1 MQSRDKCFTLTN
13 HIYYTLHTLTLLF
26 AQIYI
31 GTTCHP
37 VTFLP
42 GGKIELND
50 VLIRSTPRMTR
61 SCWFRTFLQLPA
73 CGSEWVFTR
82 YFAGKLQQEV
92 KLINRKY
99 YNRNSVQPNF
109 YFWQAALLVCLRRQ
123 IELVMQNFTSH
134 LFLLFHKN
142 NFLDR
147 PSAVMLHTTDFSI

>member
-26 AQIYI
+26 AQIYM

-37 VTFLP
+37 P
-42 GGKIELND
+42 ARRQDWAQWCLNQINTED
-50 VLIRSTPRMTR
+50 DKKLLIPDIPTTSGL
-61 SCWFRTFLQLPA
+61 WFRVSFHKIFCWKTA
-73 CGSEWVFTR
+73 I
-82 YFAGKLQQEV
+82 QQEV

-123 IELVMQNFTSH
+123 IQLVMQNFTSH

>member
-26 AQIYI
+26 AQICM
-31 GTTCHP
+31 GTTCHQDWAQWC
-37 VTFLP
+37 
-42 GGKIELND
+42 LNQINTED
-50 VLIRSTPRMTR
+50 DKKLLIPDIPTTSGL
-61 SCWFRTFLQLPA
+61 WFRVSFHKIFCWKIA
-73 CGSEWVFTR
+73 I
-82 YFAGKLQQEV
+82 QQEV

-123 IELVMQNFTSH
+123 IELVMQNFTSP